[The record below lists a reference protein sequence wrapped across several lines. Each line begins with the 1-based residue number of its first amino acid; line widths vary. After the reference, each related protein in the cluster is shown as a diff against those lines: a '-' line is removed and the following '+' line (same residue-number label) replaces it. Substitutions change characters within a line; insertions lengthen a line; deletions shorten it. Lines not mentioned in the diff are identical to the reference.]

1 MLCRRPFRT
10 GVGEF
15 GCGQCLS
22 CRVNK
27 RREWSSRILL
37 ESRMHNH
44 STFATLTIADV
55 PKGHHG
61 PPQRMVWELVPQLYT
76 LFMKRLRA
84 NYSEPLRFFA
94 VGEYGDR
101 GMRPHFHAALFGVSV
116 MDHPVVQSAWSHGH
130 VHLGELNKDSAQYL
144 AGYVTKKMT
153 KKDDERLHGRHP
165 EFARMSRR
173 PGIGV
178 PAVSVLADGLT
189 SAGGLTIVERDG
201 DIPTVIRTGGK
212 LLPIGR
218 TLRAKFREAMGMEA
232 QEPQARKRQRAAEY
246 SAEKSSV
253 RETRR
258 EKHYQQAKFRNELA
272 RSKRSL

>member
-1 MLCRRPFRT
+1 MMCLRPFRT

-15 GCGQCLS
+15 GCGQCMC

-37 ESRMHNH
+37 ESKMHTH

-61 PPQRMVWELVPQLYT
+61 PPQRRVWELMPEDFT

-84 NYSEPLRFFA
+84 NYSEPLRYFA
-94 VGEYGDR
+94 VGEYGER

-116 MDHPVVQSAWSHGH
+116 MERELVEKIWGLGG

-153 KKDDERLHGRHP
+153 KADDPRLHGRKP

-178 PAVSVLADGLT
+178 PAVSVLADSLT
-189 SAGGLTIVERDG
+189 KAGGLSIVEKAG
-201 DIPTVIRTGGK
+201 DIPNAVRVRGK

-218 TLRAKFREAMGMEA
+218 TLRGKFREAMGMEPE
-232 QEPQARKRQRAAEY
+232 EPQARKRQRAAAY
-246 SAEKSSV
+246 AAENPSV

-258 EKHYQQAKFRNELA
+258 DKHMKQTLFRNSLT
-272 RSKRSL
+272 RSKRTL

>member
-1 MLCRRPFRT
+1 
-10 GVGEF
+10 
-15 GCGQCLS
+15 
-22 CRVNK
+22 
-27 RREWSSRILL
+27 
-37 ESRMHNH
+37 MHTH

-61 PPQRMVWELVPQLYT
+61 PPQRRVWELVDQDFT
-76 LFMKRLRA
+76 LFMKRLRT
-84 NYSEPLRFFA
+84 NYSEPLRYFA
-94 VGEYGDR
+94 VGEYGER
-101 GMRPHFHAALFGVSV
+101 GFRPHFHAALFGVSMLDLPLV
-116 MDHPVVQSAWSHGH
+116 EKCWGLGG

-153 KKDDERLHGRHP
+153 KADDPRLLGRKP

-178 PAVSVLADGLT
+178 PAVSVLAESLT
-189 SAGGLTIVERDG
+189 SAGGVVGG
-201 DIPTVIRTGGK
+201 DIPTAIRVRGK

-218 TLRAKFREAMGMEA
+218 TLRSKFRVAMGMEPT
-232 QEPQARKRQRAAEY
+232 EPQPIKRVRAIEY
-246 SAEKSSV
+246 RTADVKI

-258 EKHYQQAKFRNELA
+258 DKHAKQTVFRNQLA